1 MSRESGGVD
10 LLPNISLDALK
21 NVQDLL
27 NISKPNNLWSIM
39 STIHNLSIS
48 IRDSVSKFDW
58 DVFLP
63 MENETELEK
72 LAGDYQ
78 RQNEMG
84 ITYVVAGIVFE
95 PNIPVE
101 FKKTTIKIRTN
112 FSSVIDTSQY
122 KEE

>member
-10 LLPNISLDALK
+10 LLPNISLDALI
-21 NVQDLL
+21 NAQNLL
-27 NISKPNNLWSIM
+27 NSSMPNNIWSIM

-48 IRDSVSKFDW
+48 IHDSMSKFDW
-58 DVFLP
+58 DVFIP

-95 PNIPVE
+95 PDIPVK
-101 FKKTTIKIRTN
+101 FKSTTIKIRTN
-112 FSSVIDTSQY
+112 FSLVVDTAQY

>member
-21 NVQDLL
+21 NAQDLL
-27 NISKPNNLWSIM
+27 NISMPNNIWSSM

-95 PNIPVE
+95 PNIPVK
-101 FKKTTIKIRTN
+101 FKSTTIKIRTN
-112 FSSVIDTSQY
+112 FSTVIDTSQY
-122 KEE
+122 REK